1 MQVVVIFLTFLKSFN
16 DFFFKIRRLIFAPF
30 YWVFFPLPNP
40 KQAVSIR
47 TLITE
52 DRGHQIQKLSSPRT
66 MVPKP
71 PRIFGSLSG
80 EYFKSRKDAVDVF
93 GFELT
98 NGRVFH
104 DGNVI
109 TSEGQLIAET
119 SHISSESAPKPLAGL
134 VGLPRLRH
142 FPGRLGVFAAPMASR
157 YFHWLLET
165 LPRFYLLKEM
175 QVDSFYVYGKHSF
188 IRESLELIGLGADQ
202 ILPPRKYAHWSA
214 DTLVGVTPLA
224 NSGSVSEE
232 TINFLRSLVKEKM
245 KTSDSARRIY
255 ISRNDARYR
264 GVRNERAL
272 LAQLDHYGFERVL
285 LSRLSFSEQ
294 IRLFA
299 SAEVVI
305 APHGA
310 GLANLVFSP
319 PGCTVIEFMPENY
332 VNACFWSL
340 SEACGHHYYCIGGV
354 KESGTHNL
362 MNLDLK
368 ILDTVCK
375 QSLGRK

>member
-1 MQVVVIFLTFLKSFN
+1 
-16 DFFFKIRRLIFAPF
+16 
-30 YWVFFPLPNP
+30 
-40 KQAVSIR
+40 
-47 TLITE
+47 
-52 DRGHQIQKLSSPRT
+52 

-71 PRIFGSLSG
+71 PQIFGSLSG
-80 EYFKSRKDAVDVF
+80 EYFKSRKDPVDVF

-119 SHISSESAPKPLAGL
+119 SHISPESAPKPLAGL

-232 TINFLRSLVKEKM
+232 TINFLRSLVKENM

-319 PGCTVIEFMPENY
+319 PGCTVIEFMPKNY
-332 VNACFWSL
+332 VNACFWAL

-354 KESGTHNL
+354 KESGTHNHVTV
-362 MNLDLK
+362 DLE

>member
-1 MQVVVIFLTFLKSFN
+1 MIFLTFLKSFN

-30 YWVFFPLPNP
+30 YWFFFPLPNP
-40 KQAVSIR
+40 KQVVSIR

-52 DRGHQIQKLSSPRT
+52 GRGHQIRKLRSPRT
-66 MVPKP
+66 IVPNP

-98 NGRVFH
+98 NGRVFY

-119 SHISSESAPKPLAGL
+119 SLISSESAPKPLAGL
-134 VGLPRLRH
+134 AGLPRLRH
-142 FPGRLGVFAAPMASR
+142 FPGRLGLFAAPGATR
-157 YFHWLLET
+157 YFHWLLEI

-175 QVDSFYVYGKHSF
+175 QVDRFYVCGKRSF
-188 IRESLELIGLGADQ
+188 IRESLELIGLGGDQ
-202 ILPPRKYAHWSA
+202 ILPSRKYAHWSA

-232 TINFLRSLVKEKM
+232 TINFLRSLVKEEM
-245 KTSDSARRIY
+245 KTPDSPRRIY
-255 ISRNDARYR
+255 ISRSDARYR
-264 GVRNERAL
+264 GVRNENAL

-319 PGCTVIEFMPENY
+319 PGCTVIEFMPANY
-332 VNACFWSL
+332 VNACFWAL

>member
-1 MQVVVIFLTFLKSFN
+1 MVIFLTFLKSFN

-119 SHISSESAPKPLAGL
+119 SHISPESAPKPLAGL

-165 LPRFYLLKEM
+165 CLLYTSPSPR
-175 QVDSFYVYGKHSF
+175 D
-188 IRESLELIGLGADQ
+188 
-202 ILPPRKYAHWSA
+202 
-214 DTLVGVTPLA
+214 
-224 NSGSVSEE
+224 
-232 TINFLRSLVKEKM
+232 
-245 KTSDSARRIY
+245 
-255 ISRNDARYR
+255 
-264 GVRNERAL
+264 
-272 LAQLDHYGFERVL
+272 
-285 LSRLSFSEQ
+285 
-294 IRLFA
+294 
-299 SAEVVI
+299 
-305 APHGA
+305 
-310 GLANLVFSP
+310 
-319 PGCTVIEFMPENY
+319 
-332 VNACFWSL
+332 
-340 SEACGHHYYCIGGV
+340 
-354 KESGTHNL
+354 
-362 MNLDLK
+362 
-368 ILDTVCK
+368 
-375 QSLGRK
+375 